1 MIKVFR
7 VDTAEVYKSPVTEV
21 AIKTWKFPGGE
32 VGVQL
37 EFLPVITDPE
47 TQGYVIYWSFESN
60 EELFLVANIKDAIES
75 QTDCS
80 VSLILPYVPYARQD
94 RVCNEGESF
103 ALRVFAQMLNALD
116 FSEITCYDV
125 HSEVSE
131 RMIKNLEVLHQ
142 AVCSADLPK
151 YDYVIAPDAGAAKK
165 IYKMRQVNDI
175 ENPTK
180 VIVLSKTRR
189 DGRVIYN
196 DLESGTI
203 PETAKICVVDDISDG
218 NGTFVALGE
227 MLAKTG
233 NKGYQ
238 LDLYVTHG
246 IFSKGL
252 DNLRENYNK
261 VYTSHLM
268 NKEVRN
274 DRMLVE
280 LLRPIGV

>member
-75 QTDCS
+75 QTDRS

-165 IYKMRQVNDI
+165 IYKMRQVNNI

-180 VIVLSKTRR
+180 VIVMDKERKDGKVVHKLPENLPDLSK
-189 DGRVIYN
+189 
-196 DLESGTI
+196 
-203 PETAKICVVDDISDG
+203 AKTCVVDDICDG
-218 NGTFVALGE
+218 GATFLSICDT
-227 MLAKTG
+227 LAPVLNG
-233 NKGYQ
+233 NKP
-238 LDLYVTHG
+238 DLYVTHG
-246 IFSKGL
+246 IFSKGTSVL
-252 DNLRENYNK
+252 KEKYATI
-261 VYTSHLM
+261 YTAHLM
-268 NKEVRN
+268 NQEVASDVVQLITPVPR
-274 DRMLVE
+274 
-280 LLRPIGV
+280 